1 MNFGNI
7 GFMEMLFVLLIWAMP
22 LALLVWFV
30 RTLAAMARSL
40 REVADR
46 LASLE
51 RTIRERPVDR

>member
-7 GFMEMLFVLLIWAMP
+7 GVMEMLFVLLIWAIP
-22 LALLVWFV
+22 LTLLVWFV
-30 RTLAAMARSL
+30 RTLTAMATSL

-51 RTIRERPVDR
+51 RTIRDRPVDR

>member
-7 GFMEMLFVLLIWAMP
+7 GVMEMLFVLLIWAIP
-22 LALLVWFV
+22 LTLLVWFV
-30 RTLAAMARSL
+30 RTLTAMATSL

-51 RTIRERPVDR
+51 RTIRDRPIDR

>member
-7 GFMEMLFVLLIWAMP
+7 GVMEMLFVLVIWAMP

-30 RTLAAMARSL
+30 RTFAAMARSL